1 MTGFSRTRAL
11 VAVLLAVLFCGVVV
25 AAAQERP
32 RELSKQGEEAGNA
45 MLERV
50 LARLLAT
57 DQAAQGASGYTSWP
71 PRIHILDAEKD
82 ARLIQQSKY
91 NAYASA
97 EDCVPEI
104 NVTPAL
110 VGEVI
115 ENDPNRA
122 AMILG
127 HELGHILLH
136 HTACSRTAEKTA
148 VVALAYT
155 REHEYA
161 ADTKGFE
168 LMVAAGF
175 SPRTGLIVFQRLDEM
190 HGYSSF
196 ESLETNHPA
205 LKDRLARLDS
215 AQAPLWRAMA
225 AFDDGVYF
233 LSTEDYPLAER
244 CFRAVTKEFPQADE
258 AWANLGYALLMQYA
272 DALQPEDLRRFGIG
286 QIVAGGFYR
295 RPTWLAAKV
304 RGIDTEKWSKAV
316 DALQQ
321 ADKLNPNQALVK
333 ANLGTAY
340 LVRPTGSDVPTAL
353 RYLEEARKLLQTE
366 ADKSVDQASAAAAV
380 NNLAVAY
387 AAAGR
392 AEDSARMLQAASKIL
407 GDQPLSFGVPG
418 LLEATAVL
426 YNQSM
431 FLADTGD
438 RDARSTALK
447 NLADYLRATSPS
459 SAWWPLAYERY
470 SKLATEMGVPA
481 AEKEKL
487 QSDYQTLV
495 REVSS
500 VDLGG
505 GKSIVLGQPLNEL
518 KVALGPG
525 EVLSTVSGTDI
536 RRLRYAAYGLDV
548 LADTQVLAIILES
561 PKAPAVLVRRQGM
574 GSDATPLRVGMSA
587 EQVDK
592 VLADQDSTMENL
604 IDPWIAYRF
613 YPTLGVAIRVG
624 PQRTVEEL
632 VLVRVPRH

>member
-1 MTGFSRTRAL
+1 MTRHCRSRAL
-11 VAVLLAVLFCGVVV
+11 AALLLFALGCT
-25 AAAQERP
+25 ALLAAQERP
-32 RELSKQGEEAGNA
+32 RQLSSGGPEDQGS

-50 LARLLAT
+50 FARLLAT
-57 DQAAQGASGYTSWP
+57 DQASQGATGYATWP
-71 PRIHILDAEKD
+71 PKIHLLDAEKD
-82 ARLIQQSKY
+82 AHLIQQSKY

-104 NVTPAL
+104 NLTPAL
-110 VGEVI
+110 VEEVI
-115 ENDPNRA
+115 EGDPNRA

-136 HTACSRTAEKTA
+136 HTPCARTAEKT
-148 VVALAYT
+148 VLVTLAYT
-155 REHEYA
+155 REKESA
-161 ADTKGFE
+161 ADAKGFE
-168 LMVAAGF
+168 VMVAAGF
-175 SPRTGLIVFQRLDEM
+175 SPRTGLTVFQRLDEM

-205 LKDRLARLDS
+205 LKDRLAQLDS

-272 DALQPEDLRRFGIG
+272 DALQPDDLRHFGIG

-304 RGIDTEKWSKAV
+304 RGIDTDKWSKAV
-316 DALQQ
+316 SALQQ
-321 ADKLNPNQALVK
+321 ADQLNPNQALVK

-340 LVRPTGSDVPTAL
+340 LVRPAGSDVPTAL
-353 RYLEEARKLLQTE
+353 RYLEEARKLLQAGT
-366 ADKSVDQASAAAAV
+366 DRSVDQASAAAAI

-392 AEDSARMLQAASKIL
+392 QEDSARMLQAADKIL
-407 GDQPLSFGVPG
+407 GDQPLNFGVPG

-426 YNQSM
+426 YNRSM
-431 FLADTGD
+431 FLADTDD
-438 RDARSTALK
+438 REARSAALK
-447 NLADYLRATSPS
+447 NFADYLRATSPS

-470 SKLATEMGVPA
+470 AKLAADLGVPVTD
-481 AEKEKL
+481 KEKL

-495 REVSS
+495 REISS

-505 GKSIVLGQPLNEL
+505 GKTIVLGQPLSEL
-518 KVALGPG
+518 KAALGPG
-525 EVLSTVSGTDI
+525 EVLSTVAGSDI
-536 RRLRYAAYGLDV
+536 RRLRYAAYGVDV
-548 LADTQVLAIILES
+548 LVDTKVLAIILES
-561 PKAPAVLVRRQGM
+561 PKAPAVFVRRQGM
-574 GSDATPLRVGMSA
+574 GSEAAPLRVGMTA

-604 IDPWIAYRF
+604 VDPWIAYRF
-613 YPTLGVAIRVG
+613 YPMLGVAVRVG
-624 PQRTVEEL
+624 AQRTVEEL
-632 VLVRVPRH
+632 VLVRIPRH